1 MALTRRGA
9 VSLQLITDVLHL
21 AGTAK
26 VRVTGSSMLPC
37 VLPGDVLLVQR
48 QAIQKLVLGDIAVF
62 TRDDRLFAHRV
73 VRRGASTTPSVITC
87 GDALT
92 EPDQPV
98 RSAELLG
105 RVEFIIRGARRIH
118 PAATFVHRTA
128 SIVLRHSDFLTKCL
142 LWLVGRA
149 RSYRE
154 MSECLTQ

>member
-1 MALTRRGA
+1 MPLTGRGA
-9 VSLQLITDVLHL
+9 VGLQLIADVLHL
-21 AGTAK
+21 AGAAK

-37 VLPGDVLLVQR
+37 VLPGDILLVQR
-48 QAIQKLVLGDIAVF
+48 EAIHDFALGDIAVF

-73 VRRGASTTPSVITC
+73 VRRGASATPSVITC

-98 RSAELLG
+98 RSDDLLG
-105 RVEFIIRGARRIH
+105 RVDSIIRGARRIH
-118 PAATFVHRTA
+118 PAATLLHRTA
-128 SIVLRHSDFLTKCL
+128 SVVLRHSDFLTKCL

-149 RSYRE
+149 RSFRE